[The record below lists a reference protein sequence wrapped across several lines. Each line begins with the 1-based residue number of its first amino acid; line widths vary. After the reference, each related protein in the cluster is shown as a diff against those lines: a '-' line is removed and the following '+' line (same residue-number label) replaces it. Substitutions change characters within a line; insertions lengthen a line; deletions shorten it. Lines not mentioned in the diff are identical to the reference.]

1 MLKNTRRL
9 LLAAS
14 ALTTV
19 AILPVAAA
27 QTAPPP
33 PPAPAPAPGPAPAT
47 TAPTGSPVVAY
58 SDTIQPQWSQMRA
71 FWGDATP
78 FWSQMRAF
86 WGDTGPLSN
95 DPALFW
101 GQMSAFSTSNVN
113 SATTPSWGQLRGFS
127 GDLSASWSQ
136 MRAFW
141 AGLGDYQSS
150 QAGYQSVATQLN
162 GIVTLSQNTF
172 GAAVQAQ
179 TGKSFADG
187 FANPMLAKYGI
198 DLSNPQSLAALTADQ
213 REHFI
218 LDWWDNLMNYSGVDH
233 WDHWMKEVNWTPAL
247 TQQVGMSGTTDKIGI
262 LDFSLTGDVTKNI
275 VSYSG
280 VSNFSN
286 GHGSAVAS
294 LIVSPWDGKGVMGI
308 APSAQVIAYNPYDA
322 TQSAGWSDIV
332 AGVAMLTKNGA
343 TTINASLGV
352 PGWTLNSG
360 WDGVFNDPSVIK
372 TAAKQIFVI
381 AAGNDGVVQTQNVT
395 WHPTN
400 PQIIVVGS
408 VDPTGKISSFSNQA
422 GTVCLGDDKGN
433 CGKAP
438 DLLMNHFLVAPGE
451 MMLVSDGQ
459 GGVTRYS
466 GTSFSAPLVSGTIA
480 LIQDRWPWLDTH
492 PKDVVNII
500 FKSAKDLGAPG
511 IDPVYGNGELDIQA
525 ALSPLDWS
533 KLTIKQVVNGV
544 VKPIA
549 LKDIQATSAAT
560 RSTWEANSV
569 YFSLFENT
577 GESNRDFQVPMS
589 TKLANQTV
597 SINGSAEV
605 FMSYLTSRFTSWIGA
620 PTTLANGTPVAARFT
635 DLRGSTEQLAGF
647 GDTQAT
653 LTMRPRVNRVGFLG
667 SDVPFESSIRLV
679 SADHRFDFEAG
690 NGATAAASLGGQDG
704 LAMASDYDP
713 ASGGANPFLGFAS
726 GGAYSRMEMR
736 LAPGVSVAGGV
747 TRRALQRDLSGLPLE
762 AKRVLGGAEAYQ
774 ASAANMAVSLQP
786 TARLR
791 TTVGYTVLHE
801 NDAVLGMA
809 SANRDDLP
817 LGSTTDAATAG
828 ADWALARGVSLSATA
843 SVGRTRAGDAARSP
857 LAVGAGGLMSSSFQ
871 VAMAKD
877 GLLDRHDR
885 LRVSFAQPM
894 HVESGSVDVSMLQV
908 VDRTTG
914 ALGIVTQQAGIT
926 APQRRYVAEM
936 LYGRDLM
943 NGTAQLSLFGRANI
957 NAQASDQLPAVIG
970 GTSFRLAF

>member
-14 ALTTV
+14 ALTAVTT
-19 AILPVAAA
+19 LPIAAAA
-27 QTAPPP
+27 QTAPP
-33 PPAPAPAPGPAPAT
+33 AAPAT
-47 TAPTGSPVVAY
+47 PPASTTAHPVVAY
-58 SDTIQPQWSQMRA
+58 SDAIQPQW
-71 FWGDATP
+71 G
-78 FWSQMRAF
+78 QMRAF
-86 WGDTGPLSN
+86 WGDTTP
-95 DPALFW
+95 FW
-101 GQMSAFSTSNVN
+101 GQMRAFWGSAGPLADDLTPFWGQMRAFSTTNVD
-113 SATTPSWGQLRGFS
+113 SAVTPSWGQMRAFS
-127 GDLSASWSQ
+127 GDLGASWGQ

-150 QAGYQSVATQLN
+150 QAGYQSLDTQLSA
-162 GIVTLSQNTF
+162 IVTLSQNTF

-198 DLSNPQSLAALTADQ
+198 DLSNPQSLAGLSVDQ

-247 TQQVGMSGTTDKIGI
+247 TQQVGMSGHSTVGI
-262 LDFSLTGDVTKNI
+262 LDFSITGPSANNVVK
-275 VSYSG
+275 YSG
-280 VSNFSN
+280 VSNIAN
-286 GHGSAVAS
+286 GHGAAVAS
-294 LIVSPWDGKGVMGI
+294 LIVDPMDGTGVMGL
-308 APSAQVIAYNPYDA
+308 APNSYVIAYNPYDA
-322 TQSAGWSDIV
+322 TQTAGWADITNGIV
-332 AGVAMLTKNGA
+332 ALTTPTVIDGKSMYANVV
-343 TTINASLGV
+343 NASLGV
-352 PGWTLNSG
+352 PGWTLNPG
-360 WDGVFNDPSVIK
+360 WNTVFSDNKLNK
-372 TAAKQIFVI
+372 TLTNTVFVL
-381 AAGNDGVVQTQNVT
+381 AAGNSGTVQTQDVV
-395 WHPTN
+395 WDKHN
-400 PQIIVVGS
+400 PALIVVGS
-408 VDPTGKISSFSNQA
+408 VDPTGTISSFSNQP
-422 GTVCLGDDKGN
+422 GTTCLLDKGK
-433 CGKAP
+433 CKG
-438 DLLMNHFLVAPGE
+438 DYLMNHFMVAPGE
-451 MMLVSDGQ
+451 MILVSDGQ
-459 GGVTRYS
+459 GGITRYS
-466 GTSFSAPLVSGTIA
+466 GTSFAAPLVSGTIA
-480 LIQDRWPWLDTH
+480 LIQNRWPWLSDH
-492 PKDVVNII
+492 PNDVVNIL

-511 IDPVYGNGELDIQA
+511 VDPVYGWGELDVQA

-544 VKPIA
+544 VKDISLA
-549 LKDIQATSAAT
+549 TIQATSTAT

-569 YFSLFENT
+569 YFSLFEKT

-597 SINGSAEV
+597 SINGSAEQ
-605 FMSYLTSRFTSWIGA
+605 FMSYLTSRFTGWIGA

-635 DLRGSTEQLAGF
+635 DLRDSTEQLAGF
-647 GDTQAT
+647 GDTEAT
-653 LTMRPRVNRVGFLG
+653 LTMRPSVNRVGFRG
-667 SDVPFESSIRLV
+667 GDVPFETSLRLV
-679 SADHRFDFEAG
+679 SADHRFNFEAG
-690 NGATAAASLGGQDG
+690 NGASAAASLGGQEG

-713 ASGGANPFLGFAS
+713 ANGGANPFLGFAS

-736 LAPGVSVAGGV
+736 LAPGVSIAGGM
-747 TRRALQRDLSGLPLE
+747 TRRALQRDLSGLPLA
-762 AKRVLGGAEAYQ
+762 AKRVLGSAEAYQ

-801 NDAVLGMA
+801 NDAVLGMG
-809 SANRDDLP
+809 SANPNDMP

-828 ADWALARGVSLSATA
+828 ADWTLARGVSLSASA

-857 LAVGAGGLMSSSFQ
+857 LAVGAGGLTSSSFQ
-871 VAMAKD
+871 VAMAKE

-894 HVESGSVDVSMLQV
+894 HVESGTVDVSMLQV

-914 ALGIVTQQAGIT
+914 ALGIVTQRAGIT
-926 APQRRYVAEM
+926 APERRYVAEM

-957 NAQASDQLPAVIG
+957 NAAASDALPGVTG